1 MSRQPVT
8 SDFKVEI
15 SEDAIVMHFWPTRSV
30 FTFNRFTS
38 AQDIANFGPISPYP
52 IEQNV
57 FRHSG
62 TRGYGAAEVRS
73 MAFRLA
79 TEAASRWSS
88 GATAIS
94 SACSE

>member
-1 MSRQPVT
+1 MSRHPVT

-15 SEDAIVMHFWPTRSV
+15 LEDAIVMHFWPTRSV

-57 FRHSG
+57 FRRGG

-79 TEAASRWSS
+79 TEAASRGSS
-88 GATAIS
+88 GPTAILTFG
-94 SACSE
+94 

>member
-15 SEDAIVMHFWPTRSV
+15 SEDAIVMHFWPTRSI
-30 FTFNRFTS
+30 FIFSRFTS

-57 FRHSG
+57 FRRGG

-79 TEAASRWSS
+79 TEAASRGSS
-88 GATAIS
+88 GQS
-94 SACSE
+94 G

>member
-38 AQDIANFGPISPYP
+38 AKDIANFGPISPAP
-52 IEQNV
+52 IEQHV
-57 FRHSG
+57 FRRGG

-79 TEAASRWSS
+79 TEAASRGAS
-88 GATAIS
+88 GPTAI
-94 SACSE
+94 

>member
-57 FRHSG
+57 FRRGG
-62 TRGYGAAEVRS
+62 TRGNGAAEVRS

-79 TEAASRWSS
+79 TEAASRGSS
-88 GATAIS
+88 GPTAILTFG
-94 SACSE
+94 

>member
-38 AQDIANFGPISPYP
+38 AQDIANFGPISP
-52 IEQNV
+52 
-57 FRHSG
+57 
-62 TRGYGAAEVRS
+62 
-73 MAFRLA
+73 
-79 TEAASRWSS
+79 
-88 GATAIS
+88 
-94 SACSE
+94 